1 MGAASGRKRG
11 RGRRSSSSGSSSSGS
26 SSSSSS
32 SSDSSSSGSDS
43 DSDEEIKPIGQLDQL
58 MRRQNA
64 GVLSSNRAKVRAIEE
79 EDDDDVHIGGVMK
92 LKKSVGP
99 ARDGT

>member
-1 MGAASGRKRG
+1 M
-11 RGRRSSSSGSSSSGS
+11 
-26 SSSSSS
+26 
-32 SSDSSSSGSDS
+32 SDS

-79 EDDDDVHIGGVMK
+79 EDEDDVHIGGVMK

-99 ARDGT
+99 ARDGTNAEQEKEDERLMEEMNKRSMRPKKK